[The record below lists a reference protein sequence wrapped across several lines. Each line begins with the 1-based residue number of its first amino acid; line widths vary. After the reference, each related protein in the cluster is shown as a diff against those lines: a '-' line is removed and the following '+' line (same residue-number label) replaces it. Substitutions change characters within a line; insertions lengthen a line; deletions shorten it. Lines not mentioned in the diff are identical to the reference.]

1 MHQIELEMQ
10 NEELRRAQQELQE
23 SRNRY
28 SDLFDFA
35 PVGYF
40 VLDQHLLIVEAN
52 LMGAWMLGVERGRL
66 PGQPFVRFIDQ
77 ADQSLFIH
85 EVQKQQTTPEESCEI
100 RILRP
105 LRESILRPT

>member
-28 SDLFDFA
+28 ADLFDFA

-40 VLDQHLLIVEAN
+40 VLDQHFLIVEAN
-52 LMGAWMLGVERGRL
+52 LTGSRLLGLERRQAARPEIYPVHCSRIPGPPL
-66 PGQPFVRFIDQ
+66 PLPD
-77 ADQSLFIH
+77 DSH
-85 EVQKQQTTPEESCEI
+85 
-100 RILRP
+100 
-105 LRESILRPT
+105 